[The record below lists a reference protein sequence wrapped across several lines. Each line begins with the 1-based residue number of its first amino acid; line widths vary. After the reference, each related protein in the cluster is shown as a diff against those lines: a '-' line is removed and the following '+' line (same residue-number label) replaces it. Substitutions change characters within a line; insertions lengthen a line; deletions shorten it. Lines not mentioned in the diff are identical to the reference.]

1 MPTRFPLRTPPAT
14 RLPVQAGQTLLPLG
28 TRASPRWTRGTL
40 GMCVPA
46 MRRAILGIGNPLR
59 RDDGVGVWV
68 AERMRGT
75 AWEVIAAGQGAE
87 NALGIVRR
95 LAPDL
100 LVVVDAAEMG
110 LPAGSVRRLPLDQS
124 ERMLGSTHALPLPF
138 LLSTVRDRVGEIVLI
153 GIQPA
158 DRSLG
163 EGLTSPTEAG
173 ARELLGSLTTG
184 CPSVIPPLP
193 T

>member
-1 MPTRFPLRTPPAT
+1 
-14 RLPVQAGQTLLPLG
+14 V
-28 TRASPRWTRGTL
+28 
-40 GMCVPA
+40 
-46 MRRAILGIGNPLR
+46 RRVILGIGNPLR
-59 RDDGVGVWV
+59 RDDGVGLWV
-68 AERMRGT
+68 AERMTGT
-75 AWEVIAAGQGAE
+75 DWEVIPAAQSVE
-87 NALGIVRR
+87 NALGLVRR

-110 LPAGSVRRLPLDQS
+110 LSAGRVRRLPIEAG

-163 EGLTSPTEAG
+163 EGLTPPILAAG
-173 ARELLGSLTTG
+173 EDLVAVLRHGHLEQ
-184 CPSVIPPLP
+184 IPAAERPG
-193 T
+193 

>member
-1 MPTRFPLRTPPAT
+1 MPRPA
-14 RLPVQAGQTLLPLG
+14 V
-28 TRASPRWTRGTL
+28 
-40 GMCVPA
+40 
-46 MRRAILGIGNPLR
+46 RRVLLGIGNPLR
-59 RDDGVGVWV
+59 RDDGVGIWV
-68 AERMRGT
+68 AEQLQG
-75 AWEVIAAGQGAE
+75 AEWEVISAGPNVE

-95 LAPDL
+95 AAPDL

-110 LPAGSVRRLPLDQS
+110 LPRGTARRLALDQS

-163 EGLTSPTEAG
+163 EGLTPAVKAGAEEVVALLRAGEAG
-173 ARELLGSLTTG
+173 TL
-184 CPSVIPPLP
+184 PLYP
-193 T
+193 TPGES

>member
-1 MPTRFPLRTPPAT
+1 
-14 RLPVQAGQTLLPLG
+14 
-28 TRASPRWTRGTL
+28 
-40 GMCVPA
+40 

-59 RDDGVGVWV
+59 RDDGVGIWV
-68 AERMRGT
+68 AEQMRGRG
-75 AWEVIAAGQGAE
+75 WDVVSAGPSVE

-110 LPAGSVRRLPLDQS
+110 LPPGTVRRLPTAELA
-124 ERMLGSTHALPLPF
+124 RMLGSTHALPLSF

-163 EGLTSPTEAG
+163 EDLSPAVRACAAEVVS
-173 ARELLGSLTTG
+173 LLRTG
-184 CPSVIPPLP
+184 HPQGIPAYVSPGGG
-193 T
+193 

>member
-1 MPTRFPLRTPPAT
+1 MA
-14 RLPVQAGQTLLPLG
+14 
-28 TRASPRWTRGTL
+28 
-40 GMCVPA
+40 
-46 MRRAILGIGNPLR
+46 RAILGVGNPLR

-75 AWEVIAAGQGAE
+75 GWEVIVAGSSVE
-87 NALGIVRR
+87 NALGLVRR

-110 LPAGSVRRLPLDQS
+110 LPPGSVRRLPHEAS
-124 ERMLGSTHALPLPF
+124 ERMLGSTHGLPLP
-138 LLSTVRDRVGEIVLI
+138 LLLGKVKDRVGEIVLI

-163 EGLTSPTEAG
+163 EGLTPPVLAG
-173 ARELLGSLTTG
+173 AAALGALLREEDLERVPLLPG
-184 CPSVIPPLP
+184 
-193 T
+193 

>member
-1 MPTRFPLRTPPAT
+1 MKSEPLPTRSEPSSGKTPPS
-14 RLPVQAGQTLLPLG
+14 PVA
-28 TRASPRWTRGTL
+28 
-40 GMCVPA
+40 
-46 MRRAILGIGNPLR
+46 RAILGVGNPLR

-75 AWEVIAAGQGAE
+75 GWEVIVAGQGVE
-87 NALGIVRR
+87 NALKTVQR

-100 LVVVDAAEMG
+100 LVVVDAAEMS
-110 LPAGSVRRLPLDQS
+110 LPPGRVRRLPLDQS

-163 EGLTSPTEAG
+163 EGLTPEVRAG
-173 ARELLGSLTTG
+173 AEGLVVRLLAGDLGAIPALGS
-184 CPSVIPPLP
+184 
-193 T
+193 